1 MRRLIIN
8 ADDLGISKDVN
19 KQIEECIHIGCITS
33 SSLMANGPAF
43 EDGIRIA
50 KQYPQ
55 ISVGVHLNIV
65 EFTPLTNADIFR
77 KHGVLDSEGAFI
89 EGAFSVVPID
99 NELRQAVFE
108 EWDSQISKIESYG
121 LSPSHCDSH
130 QHTHTIPDLQ
140 EPLCRVLDKH
150 HICNVRRKIV
160 PSIRLMLHAKKHPS
174 VKLDKSKAMQPKK
187 RNILYRRIHIFISKY
202 ISNRWNRKMSNL
214 YHLTDRFYSFR
225 DFHDAIN
232 ILSLGGRA
240 SVIERN

>member
-89 EGAFSVVPID
+89 EGHF
-99 NELRQAVFE
+99 L
-108 EWDSQISKIESYG
+108 
-121 LSPSHCDSH
+121 
-130 QHTHTIPDLQ
+130 
-140 EPLCRVLDKH
+140 
-150 HICNVRRKIV
+150 
-160 PSIRLMLHAKKHPS
+160 
-174 VKLDKSKAMQPKK
+174 
-187 RNILYRRIHIFISKY
+187 
-202 ISNRWNRKMSNL
+202 
-214 YHLTDRFYSFR
+214 
-225 DFHDAIN
+225 
-232 ILSLGGRA
+232 LSLLITNLGRPYLKSGILK
-240 SVIERN
+240 SVRLNHMV